1 MLHKI
6 LPVILYQL
14 IACLFIEVVIIAKL
28 VVMGDSITQG
38 WDGHKQVDNPIPNVL
53 GKLAG
58 FDKVENLSVG
68 GTTMTGSK
76 GLPSQVRAVNFA
88 DYDYTLISFGTNDY
102 WRQSESLQ
110 DMQNGLQ
117 QAINKMREEN
127 PKIQILITTPIQGWE
142 NNTNS
147 LDQKNT
153 MGVSQNNIDDMI
165 LSVARLNNLKVNDW
179 RNNPIVTSDNYKSLL
194 GDQMVHPTQ
203 ATMNLMANRY
213 FQVFF
218 NGQKVASNQDDQPDN
233 PPEPDH
239 QPVVLEMASI
249 SGNWL
254 GTFNNNFQK
263 IFQALMF
270 YSSDS
275 DFTITWSKK
284 DFTTLDK
291 DRDVYVYVVET
302 FELIRRVVNEFL
314 DNEDVYDDD
323 FNSVTTF
330 EIVVPRT
337 LIIADLVSIA
347 NADFKKIQT
356 ILGNIQESY

>member
-6 LPVILYQL
+6 LLVILYQL
-14 IACLFIEVVIIAKL
+14 TACLSIEVIIIAKL

-38 WDGHKQVDNPIPNVL
+38 WDGHKQVDNPIPNEL

-58 FDKVENLSVG
+58 FDRVENLSVG

-76 GLPSQVRAVNFA
+76 GLPSQVKAVNFA
-88 DYDYTLISFGTNDY
+88 DYDYALISFGTNDY
-102 WRQSESLQ
+102 WQQSESLQ

-117 QAINKMREEN
+117 QAINKIREEN
-127 PKIQILITTPIQGWE
+127 SKIQILITTPIQGWE

-153 MGVSQNNIDDMI
+153 MGVSQNDIDDMI

-179 RNNPIVTSDNYKSLL
+179 RTNPIVTSDNYKSML
-194 GDQMVHPTQ
+194 GDQIVHPTQ
-203 ATMNLMANRY
+203 ATMDLMANRY

-218 NGQKVASNQDDQPDN
+218 NSQRVASNQDEQPDN
-233 PPEPDH
+233 PPKPDH

-263 IFQALMF
+263 IFQVLVD
-270 YSSDS
+270 YSTNDDRSVE
-275 DFTITWSKK
+275 WQKK
-284 DFTTLDK
+284 DFKMLNRGT
-291 DRDVYVYVVET
+291 YVYLVKT
-302 FELIRRVVNEFL
+302 FELIKQVVDEFL
-314 DNEDVYDDD
+314 GSEDIYDDNFD
-323 FNSVTTF
+323 EVNNSGI
-330 EIVVPRT
+330 IVPHT
-337 LIIADLVSIA
+337 LIIAELIEIA
-347 NADFKKIQT
+347 NKDFKKLQNIIGSIQ
-356 ILGNIQESY
+356 QSY